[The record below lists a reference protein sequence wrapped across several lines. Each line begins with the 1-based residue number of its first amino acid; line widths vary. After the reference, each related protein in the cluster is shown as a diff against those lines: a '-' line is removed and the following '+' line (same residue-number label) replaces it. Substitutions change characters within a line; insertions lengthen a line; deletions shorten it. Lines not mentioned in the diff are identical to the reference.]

1 MASIRRRAKSS
12 DVNKQLSG
20 WSKRRIASWSL
31 FGLAALVAGQ
41 HLVAHAGW
49 RPLPIPMGWQDLLLG
64 YPMAIALAVVGG
76 IVMDPNPRI

>member
-41 HLVAHAGW
+41 HLV
-49 RPLPIPMGWQDLLLG
+49 G

>member
-1 MASIRRRAKSS
+1 MASIRRRAKKSEV
-12 DVNKQLSG
+12 DKQLSG

-31 FGLAALVAGQ
+31 FGLAALVAVQ

-49 RPLPIPMGWQDLLLG
+49 RPIPISMGWQDILIG
-64 YPMAIALAVVGG
+64 YPAAIVLAIIGG